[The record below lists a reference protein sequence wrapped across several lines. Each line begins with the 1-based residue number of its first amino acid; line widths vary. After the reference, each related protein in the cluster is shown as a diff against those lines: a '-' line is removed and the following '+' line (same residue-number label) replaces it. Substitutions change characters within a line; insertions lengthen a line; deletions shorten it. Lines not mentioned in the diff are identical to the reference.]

1 MRKDIVIRFVGGFLI
16 GVTIGQIV
24 QLCISLGLGQESY
37 LAVVPNFRALF
48 ASETIAVCT
57 QIFLTGMIGV
67 TFAMAAL
74 VFEIA
79 RWGMLKQYIVHFCV
93 TASVWI
99 PIVMF
104 LWMPKTVANIF
115 SLLASFIGTYIVTW
129 LMQYQLSKRDIEK
142 INAILE
148 RGEFH
153 DH

>member
-1 MRKDIVIRFVGGFLI
+1 MQKDIGIRFVGGFVI

-48 ASETIAVCT
+48 TSETVAVCT

-79 RWGMLKQYIVHFCV
+79 RWGMLKQYIVHFSV

-99 PIVMF
+99 PIVMII
-104 LWMPKTVANIF
+104 WMPKTMANIF

-148 RGEFH
+148 RGENH